1 MRAWI
6 RHDRPLQR
14 LSDDDI
20 GAGGSGANASLYVA
34 NLDDDVAPAWWARST
49 ATSFTP
55 HENEITGTFASQ
67 RSSRRSR

>member
-1 MRAWI
+1 MTARFNA
-6 RHDRPLQR
+6 

-20 GAGGSGANASLYVA
+20 GAGGSCANASLYVA
-34 NLDDDVAPAWWARST
+34 NLDHDACASLVARST